1 MSGFLTTCDRS
12 LDSTDRIH
20 PPVDGGCV
28 QVLTV
33 NVEDYYQ
40 AAVFHRYV
48 QARNWYRFDSRL
60 QANIET
66 TLATLAAHDTKATF
80 FVLGWIAEQHPE
92 LVRMIVD
99 AGHEV
104 GSRGHLHQPL
114 LSLSKADRMDDLLR
128 SRKSLED
135 ITGTPVRGFR
145 MSDGW
150 LKRADLNFL
159 EEVYNAGYEYDSS
172 LMPRRRDFR
181 DQPHRRL
188 VHQHALS
195 QGQILEIP
203 PSTAEIAGAWVPI
216 AGGNYQRQL
225 PDSLMR
231 SAVQRWTRTE
241 ASPYVM
247 YFQIWEMDTEQPELS
262 VVGRLSRL
270 RHYRNLDKYNW
281 LLPRY
286 LKAWNFTSIEQHA
299 HLPSSPLSSLA
310 AAKVRSVASET
321 ASECIPVRLNS
332 EDSLSIPQC
341 ADSGNAIID
350 HGRPVSF
357 HSPRVTQKSA
367 TLVIPCFNEE
377 SSLPYLA
384 RTLEHLKNTLSKH
397 YSISVLFVDDCSTD
411 NTRQLLQSLFG
422 TEPDVRILHH
432 EQNKGVS
439 AAILTGIAAAETEI
453 VCSMDCDCSYDPHEL
468 EQMLPLLTTDVSMV
482 TASPYHRDGGVR
494 NVPGWRLTLSHGL
507 SVMYRVLLRQ
517 RLATWTSCFRVYR
530 KSQILDLPLFESGF
544 LGTAELAAQ
553 LSLHKRK
560 IVEHP
565 AVLEVRLFGASKMK
579 TVRTI
584 FSHLRLLGRVA
595 CTRFGLNS
603 GLKGDR

>member
-1 MSGFLTTCDRS
+1 MSGFPTIRDLSRER
-12 LDSTDRIH
+12 TDRIR
-20 PPVDGGCV
+20 PQANGGGI

-60 QANIET
+60 QANLET
-66 TLATLAAHDTKATF
+66 TLATLAAHETKATF
-80 FVLGWIAEQHPE
+80 FVLGWIAEQHPA

-114 LSLSKADRMDDLLR
+114 LSLSKADRFDDLVR
-128 SRKSLED
+128 SRKTLED
-135 ITGTPVRGFR
+135 ITGNPVRGFR

-150 LKRADLNFL
+150 LKRADLDFL
-159 EEVYNAGYEYDSS
+159 EEVYDAGYEYDSS
-172 LMPRRRDFR
+172 LMPRKRDFR
-181 DQPHRRL
+181 DQPHRRF
-188 VHQHALS
+188 VHQQPVSAGRL
-195 QGQILEIP
+195 LEIP
-203 PSTAEIAGAWVPI
+203 PSTTEIAGGWIPI

-225 PDSLMR
+225 PDRLMR
-231 SAVQRWTRTE
+231 SAVDRWTTTE

-270 RHYRNLDKYNW
+270 RHYRNLDKYRW
-281 LLPRY
+281 LLPQY

-299 HLPSSPLSSLA
+299 HLPNSPLSSLV
-310 AAKVRSVASET
+310 AAKARSVAPKT
-321 ASECIPVRLNS
+321 ASDCIPFRIVTDDVPS
-332 EDSLSIPQC
+332 SPQ
-341 ADSGNAIID
+341 ANDSGNSIAAPLNS
-350 HGRPVSF
+350 GS
-357 HSPRVTQKSA
+357 SQSARVTQKSA
-367 TLVIPCFNEE
+367 TLVIPCYNEE

-384 RTLEHLKNTLSKH
+384 RTLEHLKNTLSKQ
-397 YSISVLFVDDCSTD
+397 YAISVLFVDDCSTD

-422 TEPDVRILHH
+422 TESDVRILHH
-432 EQNKGVS
+432 EQNQGVS

-468 EQMLPLLTTDVSMV
+468 QQMLPLLTTDVSMV

-507 SVMYRVLLRQ
+507 SVMYRMLLRQ

-530 KSQILDLPLFESGF
+530 KSQIMDLPLNESGF

-595 CTRFGLNS
+595 CMRFGLAS